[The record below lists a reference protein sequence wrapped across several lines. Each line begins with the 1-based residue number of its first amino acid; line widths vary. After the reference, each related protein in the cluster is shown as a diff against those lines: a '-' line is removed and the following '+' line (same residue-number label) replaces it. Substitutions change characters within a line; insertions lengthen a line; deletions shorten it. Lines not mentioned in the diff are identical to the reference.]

1 MTGFASIPLA
11 EEGGG
16 EHSNTRL
23 AGVARVL
30 GPRWLQ
36 LPALTIGLLGV
47 QVFWSIEM
55 SYGKTVVVTYS
66 RVARINSAFKVHR
79 TSYLWASPSLLLRRC
94 FLLAQS
100 QGCSYSPSS
109 VHPLLLRNFHLLE
122 CCDTN

>member
-16 EHSNTRL
+16 EHGNVEL

-47 QVFWSIEM
+47 QMFWSIEM
-55 SYGKTVVVTYS
+55 SYGEHS
-66 RVARINSAFKVHR
+66 RL
-79 TSYLWASPSLLLRRC
+79 Y
-94 FLLAQS
+94 
-100 QGCSYSPSS
+100 G
-109 VHPLLLRNFHLLE
+109 
-122 CCDTN
+122 